1 MTEQE
6 KFVRCF
12 AAYLM
17 GDPTKVATVAV
28 RSPGKVLRLMVDFQ
42 YKVGKDKR
50 PILNI
55 LQSMI
60 NERDIEYIFG
70 DDGQIIDDE

>member
-12 AAYLM
+12 ASYLLSE
-17 GDPTKVATVAV
+17 PARIAV
-28 RSPGKVLRLMVDFQ
+28 KSHGKALRLMVDFQ
-42 YKVGKDKR
+42 YSVGEDKK
-50 PILNI
+50 PTLNI

-60 NERDIEYIFG
+60 TERDIEYIFG
-70 DDGQIIDDE
+70 EE